1 MEAAA
6 GGRHDGSTHQV
17 STNTDDDNDFYSD
30 DDDDGGDDDD
40 RYDDYDEMMLRVDD
54 TSDTRVHEIAN
65 TFLKFQRTF
74 CFYHKKF
81 LVAEMLNTFCVA
93 LSIYISHVLLNQQ
106 FIDYGHR
113 VILDFNNSTNS
124 SDSWYFVQTDIDI
137 CR

>member
-1 MEAAA
+1 M
-6 GGRHDGSTHQV
+6 V
-17 STNTDDDNDFYSD
+17 TDLNDAYKMTMT
-30 DDDDGGDDDD
+30 
-40 RYDDYDEMMLRVDD
+40 MMMMMMMMVKMMIMLMVMMMMLLRVDD
-54 TSDTRVHEIAN
+54 TSDTRVHDIAN
-65 TFLKFQRTF
+65 TFVKFQRTF

-113 VILDFNNSTNS
+113 VILDFNIKANS